1 MDGKEVLVEREAI
14 EGDWS
19 EQAVSR
25 ESEMVSVIGRPELR
39 RRFSFFDSGSGGVSK
54 EDTCCIR
61 GTHVHHVYL

>member
-39 RRFSFFDSGSGGVSK
+39 RRFSFFDSGSGG
-54 EDTCCIR
+54 
-61 GTHVHHVYL
+61 L